1 MNKFAWNI
9 TIKWNQRVDL
19 DFDFVESLS
28 KNWNKNIYFF
38 WETELNTSKEILES
52 FSEVFDEILDYD
64 ISIET
69 ENKIE
74 IVWESY
80 EEWLYELA
88 TFEWEE
94 VSFDEIFERFSDF
107 EEVVCIREAEVSKKF
122 WNKKI
127 KVDFVY

>member
-9 TIKWNQRVDL
+9 TVKWNSKVDL
-19 DFDFVESLS
+19 EFDFVESLS
-28 KNWNKNIYFF
+28 RTWDKNIFFF
-38 WETELNTSKEILES
+38 WETELNSSQEILES
-52 FSEVFDEILDYD
+52 FKEKFEILDYD
-64 ISIET
+64 ITIET

-74 IVWESY
+74 IIWESY
-80 EEWLYELA
+80 EEWLYEVA

-94 VSFDEIFERFSDF
+94 VSFDEIFDRFSEF
-107 EEVVCIREAEVSKKF
+107 EEVVSVREGEISEKF